1 MRSDFG
7 LDRGIASGYDGM
19 SIGPKKSKGSEFN
32 LGLSVVAPG
41 GGISGGKNAS
51 LMLDPTSNYGLMPNS
66 SHQNKKRDRTKD
78 RGANKNL
85 MPSSFEPMGSG
96 MFGNAMG
103 FGSGSA
109 VTSQRKGGMRMD
121 Q

>member
-7 LDRGIASGYDGM
+7 LDRGIVSGFDGM

-32 LGLSVVAPG
+32 LGLSAVASG
-41 GGISGGKNAS
+41 GGIGGGKNAS
-51 LMLDPTSNYGLMPNS
+51 LMLEPTSSYGLMPTS
-66 SHQNKKRDRTKD
+66 SNQNKKRDRTKD
-78 RGANKNL
+78 RASKNL
-85 MPSSFEPMGSG
+85 MASSFEPMGSG

-103 FGSGSA
+103 FGSGGA
-109 VTSQRKGGMRMD
+109 ATSQRKGGMRME